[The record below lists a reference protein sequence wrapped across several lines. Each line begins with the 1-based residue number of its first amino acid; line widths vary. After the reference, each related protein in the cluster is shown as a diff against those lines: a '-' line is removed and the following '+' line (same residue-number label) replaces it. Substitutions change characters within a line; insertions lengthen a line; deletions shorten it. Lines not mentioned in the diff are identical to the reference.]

1 MFHEIYDVCKYC
13 LFNGMYLF
21 YGVFVLIVSV
31 YASHRKLA
39 VASLSQ
45 NDKAALPPIPG
56 GELPYP
62 NLKLPQTSVAT
73 NAFALA
79 LELAS
84 FSFFVRI
91 IHSGLQFI
99 RTVFLMSD
107 NPSPLRSF
115 WRYFNIYYLIVV
127 LPAAFMPPVM
137 DRQRPPDFDLL
148 AALVLMICANALGD
162 LISVRIVLR
171 ILKKAEPLASATG
184 SQKEMHMA
192 VKNETKYYLLIIF
205 AGICSLAVLIALLM
219 CLSVLYGVQVGQV
232 NFGLSLDFLREAW
245 DRVIRFPEIASK
257 PYWFRGQQGPFGL
270 AGIPGL
276 FIYGLTTFL
285 PVLILSFLAAIW
297 LLLIPFRL
305 AVNLPSTTSPV
316 VRVIAAESAVFGLC
330 ISISF
335 LLRRFEIL

>member
-1 MFHEIYDVCKYC
+1 MLHEAYDICKYC

-21 YGVFVLIVSV
+21 YGVFVFVVSV
-31 YASHRKLA
+31 YASRRTLA
-39 VASLSQ
+39 VAVPAK
-45 NDKAALPPIPG
+45 NDKTGFPPIPG
-56 GELPYP
+56 GELPFP
-62 NLKLPQTSVAT
+62 NLKPPQTSVAT

-84 FSFFVRI
+84 FSFFVHI

-99 RTVFLMSD
+99 RTVFLMTDS
-107 NPSPLRSF
+107 PSRLRSF
-115 WRYFNIYYLIVV
+115 WRYFNIYYLIVL
-127 LPAAFMPPVM
+127 LPAAFMPPVL

-148 AALVLMICANALGD
+148 AAVVLMICVNALGD
-162 LISVRIVLR
+162 LISVRMVLR
-171 ILKKAEPLASATG
+171 ILRRAEPLESAVE
-184 SQKEMHMA
+184 SQSDIRVA
-192 VKNETKYYLLIIF
+192 VKNEIKYYLLIIF
-205 AGICSLAVLIALLM
+205 AGICSLFVLIAVLM
-219 CLSVLYGVQVGQV
+219 CLSILYGIQVGQLD
-232 NFGLSLDFLREAW
+232 FGLSLEFLQGAW
-245 DRVIRFPEIASK
+245 NRIVRFPEIASK

-276 FIYGLTTFL
+276 FLYGLTTFL

-316 VRVIAAESAVFGLC
+316 IRVISAESAVFGLC
-330 ISISF
+330 LSISF